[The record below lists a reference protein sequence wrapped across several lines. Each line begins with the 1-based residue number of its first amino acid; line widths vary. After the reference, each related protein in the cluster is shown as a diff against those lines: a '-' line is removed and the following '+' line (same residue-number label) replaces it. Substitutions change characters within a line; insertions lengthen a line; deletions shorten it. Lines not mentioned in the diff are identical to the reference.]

1 MHTNETNPPVPVL
14 TPRVPAVPWGWHDLF
29 WAIVLAASG
38 IVVLNLGVVAL
49 SAMIGSQL
57 RENGIVLALFVIAQ
71 DALVFGAAWLFSVAR
86 YRVNWNTLGLRAFA
100 FPMGCGLSA
109 ALLMASYAIRFCYVV
124 TLIGLG
130 INPQMQTVIPRL
142 DTSGIGLLITFVA
155 VAIFAPVVEEVFFRG
170 FLYGGMRG
178 RIGMGGALVGS
189 ALFFTALH
197 FTLDQF
203 IPIFILGLFLAWLY
217 EKTGSLYPGIC
228 LHIANNALALVA
240 LMIIRATGLVPI

>member
-1 MHTNETNPPVPVL
+1 
-14 TPRVPAVPWGWHDLF
+14 
-29 WAIVLAASG
+29 
-38 IVVLNLGVVAL
+38 
-49 SAMIGSQL
+49 
-57 RENGIVLALFVIAQ
+57 
-71 DALVFGAAWLFSVAR
+71 
-86 YRVNWNTLGLRAFA
+86 
-100 FPMGCGLSA
+100 
-109 ALLMASYAIRFCYVV
+109 
-124 TLIGLG
+124 
-130 INPQMQTVIPRL
+130 
-142 DTSGIGLLITFVA
+142 
-155 VAIFAPVVEEVFFRG
+155 
-170 FLYGGMRG
+170 MRG